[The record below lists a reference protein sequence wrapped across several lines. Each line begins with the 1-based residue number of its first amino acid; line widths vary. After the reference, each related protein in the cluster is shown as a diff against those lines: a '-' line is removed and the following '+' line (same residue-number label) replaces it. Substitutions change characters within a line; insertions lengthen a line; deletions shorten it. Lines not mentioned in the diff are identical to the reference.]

1 MIRRAAP
8 RRWAFKHETQ
18 MSRST
23 LLHSPAYT
31 NWRPNGLAY
40 DPDTDT
46 IMLLEFTRCSDSRH
60 DALLEAVERK
70 EIKYQELLDD
80 LRLHNTTL

>member
-18 MSRST
+18 MCPST

-31 NWRPNGLAY
+31 NWRPDCLAY

-46 IMLLEFTRCSDSRH
+46 IH
-60 DALLEAVERK
+60 Q
-70 EIKYQELLDD
+70 EIFYLVYCN
-80 LRLHNTTL
+80 RPNSV